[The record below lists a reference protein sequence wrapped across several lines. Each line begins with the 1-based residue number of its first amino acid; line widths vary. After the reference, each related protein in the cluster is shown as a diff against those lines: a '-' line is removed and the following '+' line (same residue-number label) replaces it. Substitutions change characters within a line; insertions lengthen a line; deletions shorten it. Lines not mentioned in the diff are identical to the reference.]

1 MEELKYLSNALKPIV
16 DFELSVGND
25 IERVDLPAGTRCPLA
40 VVFKKPLDFKGFENK
55 NGKPKDVD
63 RWENR
68 DRHYDLE
75 SGYVCEKT
83 RQAITAPIK

>member
-1 MEELKYLSNALKPIV
+1 MEDLKYLSSTLKPIV
-16 DFELSVGND
+16 DFELSIGNE
-25 IERVDLPAGTRCPLA
+25 IERIDRPAGTRCPLA
-40 VVFKKPLDFKGFENK
+40 VVFKKPLDFRGFEEL
-55 NGKPKDVD
+55 NGKPKGID

-83 RQAITAPIK
+83 RQAIAAPIR

>member
-1 MEELKYLSNALKPIV
+1 MEELKYLSSELKPIV
-16 DFELSVGND
+16 DFELSVGNE
-25 IERVDLPAGTRCPLA
+25 IERIDRPAGTRCPLA
-40 VVFKKPLDFKGFENK
+40 VVFKRPLDFGGFEK
-55 NGKPKDVD
+55 KLGKPKGVE

-83 RQAITAPIK
+83 NQAIAAPIR